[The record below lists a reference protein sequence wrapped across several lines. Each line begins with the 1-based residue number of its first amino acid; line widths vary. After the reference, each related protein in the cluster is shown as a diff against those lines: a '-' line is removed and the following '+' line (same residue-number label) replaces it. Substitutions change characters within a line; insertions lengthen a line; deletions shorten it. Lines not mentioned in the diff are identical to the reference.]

1 MARSGASL
9 EDLGLEVG
17 GVIYV
22 TIETD
27 IAPLQPYKATII
39 SATVEGPDDTVVN
52 LEYDIEDWEGE
63 YETRL
68 VNEICL
74 IDVSSGDMYHWTKP
88 TDGLAQGSYVT
99 GAGGEHRWWEWV
111 TVDHLVMAL
120 DAASICLAGNKRAL
134 ELGCGRHPFFEDMSE
149 GTFDLRKLVASDSNE
164 ELIEGKTST
173 RWLEYKQL
181 DADHMPKVKDGS
193 YALVLEKAVLDALS
207 VCPVISRQIVSEA
220 RRTLR
225 ADGIFVSI
233 TSHAES
239 ERRDLMD
246 KAGFRHVYA
255 LDVDAPTAAN
265 ANVERAYLHVY
276 QR

>member
-9 EDLGLEVG
+9 EDLGLEEG

-27 IAPLQPYKATII
+27 IAPLQPYRATIL
-39 SATVEGPDDTVVN
+39 SATEDGPNDTVVN
-52 LEYDIEDWEGE
+52 LEYDIEDWPGE

-74 IDVSSGDMYHWTKP
+74 IDVGSGETYHWTKP
-88 TDGLAQGSYVT
+88 TDALAQGSYVT
-99 GAGGEHRWWEWV
+99 GAGGEVRWWEWV
-111 TVDHLVMAL
+111 TVDDLVMAL
-120 DAASICLAGNKRAL
+120 DAASVCLAGKHAL
-134 ELGCGRHPFFEDMSE
+134 ELGCGRHPFFEHMPE

-181 DADHMPKVKDGS
+181 DADNMPKVKDGS

-207 VCPVISRQIVSEA
+207 ECPVISRQIVSEA
-220 RRTLR
+220 RRTLS

-233 TSHAES
+233 TSRTES

-246 KAGFRHVYA
+246 EAGFRHVC
-255 LDVDAPTAAN
+255 LRDVAAPTA